1 MTAAGRR
8 SVAAAMRAR
17 GLVRRGH
24 VVLVAAGALLV
35 AWFLVLSP
43 AFLGGPATYVR
54 VSGDSMEP
62 ALHAGDLVV
71 ARAQSSYG
79 PGEVV
84 AFRPPRH
91 NSGQSAVVLHR
102 IVGGSAED
110 GFITQGDNN
119 KARDPWRL
127 SQRDML
133 GEMWFSVPAAG
144 RLLAFLQSP
153 LLSAGLASGFAV
165 FLLLSGG
172 TEEKRPR
179 RASRSK
185 HRDGTRRPWRPPG
198 LTLWLLLAG
207 VALMVRR

>member
-79 PGEVV
+79 PGDVV

-119 KARDPWRL
+119 KPPDPWRL
-127 SQRDML
+127 SQRDIL
-133 GEMWFSVPAAG
+133 GEMWFSVPLAG

-165 FLLLSGG
+165 FLVLSGDAK
-172 TEEKRPR
+172 EKRPR
-179 RASRSK
+179 KGSPGKAPNAA
-185 HRDGTRRPWRPPG
+185 RRRWRLPG
-198 LTLWLLLAG
+198 LTLWLLLA

>member
-1 MTAAGRR
+1 
-8 SVAAAMRAR
+8 MRAR
-17 GLVRRGH
+17 RLVRRGH

-35 AWFLVLSP
+35 VWFLVLGP

-71 ARAQSSYG
+71 ARAQGTYG

-102 IVGGSAED
+102 IVDGSAED

-119 KARDPWRL
+119 KAPDPWRL
-127 SQRDML
+127 SQRDIL

-165 FLLLSGG
+165 FLVLSGDA
-172 TEEKRPR
+172 EEKRPR
-179 RASRSK
+179 KGSPGKAPNVA
-185 HRDGTRRPWRPPG
+185 RRRWRPPG
-198 LTLWLLLAG
+198 LTLWLLVA

>member
-1 MTAAGRR
+1 
-8 SVAAAMRAR
+8 MRAR

-35 AWFLVLSP
+35 AWFLMLGP

-54 VSGDSMEP
+54 VSGDSMGP

-79 PGEVV
+79 PGDVV

-119 KARDPWRL
+119 KAPDPWRVGEG
-127 SQRDML
+127 DIL
-133 GEMWFSVPAAG
+133 GEMWFSVSGAG
-144 RLLAFLQSP
+144 RLLALLQSP

-165 FLLLSGG
+165 FLVLSGDE
-172 TEEKRPR
+172 EEKRPR
-179 RASRSK
+179 KGSPGKAPNAA
-185 HRDGTRRPWRPPG
+185 RRPWRPPG
-198 LTLWLLLAG
+198 FTLWLLVA